1 MAFVPGLSERIRAIL
16 GNRPGLSERRM
27 FGGLAFLLNGYMF
40 AGVQESTL
48 MARAG
53 PERHAD
59 ALAVKHARAM
69 DFTGRPLKG
78 YAYVDP
84 EGIEEDAEL
93 AQWVNRC
100 ADFVSAMPPKKAKK

>member
-1 MAFVPGLSERIRAIL
+1 
-16 GNRPGLSERRM
+16 
-27 FGGLAFLLNGYMF
+27 
-40 AGVQESTL
+40 
-48 MARAG
+48 
-53 PERHAD
+53 
-59 ALAVKHARAM
+59 M

-78 YAYVDP
+78 YVYVDP